1 LKAAG
6 SEAVQDADAHCAAL
20 VREGDKDRFLAS
32 LFAPAERRRYLFALY
47 AFNVEI
53 ARVGQVAQE
62 ALAGEI
68 RLQWWRDAL
77 AGPGHGEVRAN
88 PVAAALLDTV
98 AHCGLPAAELVALI
112 DAHGADLYEESMPS
126 LEALEAYARDT
137 AGRLFDLAALILDGR
152 RVGLA
157 GTSSGIAYGLAGIL
171 RAFPYHAARGRVF
184 LPLDMLERHRVTGD
198 SILAGKPSV
207 GLAAVLAELR
217 ARTRE
222 HLAEAERHWHSVT
235 PAAMPALLPLALVR
249 PLLARM
255 DGNPDPFAPIELPR
269 WRRQWLL
276 WRAARRGIF

>member
-1 LKAAG
+1 
-6 SEAVQDADAHCAAL
+6 VQDADAHCAAL

-32 LFAPAERRRYLFALY
+32 LFAPAERRRHLFALY

-53 ARVGQVAQE
+53 GRVGQVAHE

-77 AGPGHGEVRAN
+77 AGPGHGDVRAN

-98 AHCGLPAAELVALI
+98 AHCGLPVDELIALI
-112 DAHGADLYEESMPS
+112 DAHGADLYEEPMPT
-126 LEALEAYARDT
+126 LQALEVYARDT
-137 AGRLFDLAALILDGR
+137 AGRLFDLAALILDGT

-157 GTSSGIAYGLAGIL
+157 GTSSGIAYGLAENL
-171 RAFPYHAARGRVF
+171 RAFPYHAARGRIF
-184 LPLDMLERHRVTGD
+184 LPLDMLERHGVTRD
-198 SILAGKPSV
+198 FILAGKPSA
-207 GLAAVLAELR
+207 GLATVLAELR

-222 HLAEAERHWHSVT
+222 HLAEAERHWHSVA

-255 DGNPDPFAPIELPR
+255 DSNPNPFAPIELPR